1 MSFGVSTKGRGFVDQ
16 ASRVFLTPI
25 LPLLDDPSV
34 TEVMIN
40 GPNHIY
46 IERRGKLVKTPHKF
60 NDDNALQSAANIIC
74 QFVGKRLTPENAR
87 VDARLPDGSRVHIV
101 GPPVSHSGVCLS
113 IRRFPANPIS
123 TDKLLEY
130 RALNTTMRDFLKLC
144 VEMHKNIVV
153 AGGTGSGKT
162 SLLNAIGR
170 FMPAEERLL
179 VIEDTLELQIEQE
192 HCVRLEAQIA
202 DEKGR
207 GAVPIRD
214 LFHSALRMRP
224 DRIVIGE
231 VRSGEALD
239 LVQAMTSGHSG
250 ALATVHATTPLDALR
265 RLETLC
271 LYADSGLP
279 LHAVRTQ
286 VASAMQL
293 IVQTARLR
301 DGSRKV
307 TGIAEVL
314 PLGSD
319 DDYRTVDI
327 FKFAFTG
334 LDAEGNIQGKHIA
347 TGVKPTF
354 YDEAMAQGYDLSKV
368 SFEAE

>member
-25 LPLLDDPSV
+25 LPLLDDASV
-34 TEVMIN
+34 TEIMIN
-40 GPNHIY
+40 GANNIF
-46 IERRGKLVKTPHKF
+46 IERRGKLVRTPHKF
-60 NDDNALQSAANIIC
+60 ADDNALQSAANIIC
-74 QFVGKRLTPENAR
+74 QFVGKRLTPDNPR

-101 GPPVSHSGVCLS
+101 GPPVSHSGVCFS
-113 IRRFPANPIS
+113 IRRFPASPIS

-130 RALNTTMRDFLKLC
+130 GALNIQMRDFLQLC

-170 FMPAEERLL
+170 FMPPEERLL
-179 VIEDTLELQIEQE
+179 VIEDTLELQIEQD

-293 IVQTARLR
+293 IVQTARMR

-307 TGIAEVL
+307 TGISEVM

-319 DDYRTVDI
+319 DDYRVQDI
-327 FKFAFTG
+327 FKFQFTG
-334 LDAEGNIQGKHIA
+334 LSPEGNITGKHIA

-354 YDEAMAQGYDLSKV
+354 YDEAITQGYDLTKV
-368 SFEAE
+368 KFE

>member
-1 MSFGVSTKGRGFVDQ
+1 MSFGVSTKGKSFVDG
-16 ASRVFLTPI
+16 ASRVFLAPI
-25 LPLLDDPSV
+25 LPLLDDPTI
-34 TEVMIN
+34 TEIMVN
-40 GPNHIY
+40 GPNDIF
-46 IERRGKLVKTPHKF
+46 IERRGKLVKTEYKF
-60 NDDNALQSAANIIC
+60 PDDNSLMSAANIIC
-74 QFVGKRLTPENAR
+74 QFVNKKLTNDSPR

-101 GPPVSHSGVCLS
+101 APPVSHTGVCLS
-113 IRRFPANPIS
+113 IRRFPANPMS
-123 TDKLLEY
+123 VDDLLKFG
-130 RALNTTMRDFLKLC
+130 ALNSTMRDFLKLC
-144 VEMHKNIVV
+144 VEMHLNIVV

-170 FMPAEERLL
+170 FIPSEERLL
-179 VIEDTLELQIEQE
+179 VIEDTLELQIEQA
-192 HCVRLEAQIA
+192 HTVRLEAQAA

-231 VRSGEALD
+231 VRGGEALD

-250 ALATVHATTPLDALR
+250 ALATVHATSPLDALR

-286 VASAMQL
+286 VSSAMHM

-301 DGSRKV
+301 DGSRKI
-307 TGIAEVL
+307 TGISEVL
-314 PLGSD
+314 DLDEDDNYKVQPLFG
-319 DDYRTVDI
+319 
-327 FKFAFTG
+327 FKFSG
-334 LDAEGNIQGKHIA
+334 LDAEGMIQGSHHGY
-347 TGVKPTF
+347 GVKPTF
-354 YDEAMAQGYDLSKV
+354 TEEALSQGFPIDQIN
-368 SFEAE
+368 FD